1 MDPCIKVLLV
11 EDDPFWRETLL
22 NDLSQENDI
31 EIVSIALTQEE
42 AVAAVNTLDIHVI
55 LMDINLT
62 GNNLDGLDATKE
74 ISRFQKDQLKIIILT
89 SFDEKDV
96 IVDSFRSGAFNYITK
111 NNYQDIVKAI
121 RDAYA
126 NQSTIHSDAAEVIRR
141 EIQLSALTPTEREV
155 YELKQQGLNKTQIAK
170 KLFKSI
176 NTIKSQLK
184 SIKDKLW

>member
-1 MDPCIKVLLV
+1 MAECIQVLLV
-11 EDDPFWRETLL
+11 EDDPFWRETLFH
-22 NDLSQENDI
+22 DLSQENDI
-31 EIVSIALTQEE
+31 KIVSMALTKEE
-42 AVAAVNTLDIHVI
+42 AIAAVNTINIDVI

-74 ISRFQKDQLKIIILT
+74 ISRFQNGHIKIIILT
-89 SFDEKDV
+89 SFYEKDV
-96 IVDSFRSGAFNYITK
+96 ILDSFRKGAVNYMTK

-126 NQSTIHSDAAEVIRR
+126 NQATIHSDAAEVIRK
-141 EIQLSALTPTEREV
+141 EIQLSVLTPMEREV
-155 YELKQQGLNKTQIAK
+155 HELKQQGLNKPQIAE

-184 SIKDKLW
+184 SIRDKLL